1 MMANSPISGNRDFR
15 LMVIGQIISILG
27 SALLR
32 FALSLY
38 VLDITGRAD
47 IYAALYAF
55 SNIPLLISP
64 VGGAVADRFNRRNLM
79 VLFDFTSGIIISLYY
94 LSLCLGGTSIFLTG
108 AVLILLSVI
117 SSMYGPTVT
126 ASIPLLVK
134 EEHLEGANGL
144 VNGVQALSNVAAPLI
159 GGMFYGIF
167 GVKAL
172 VCVSGTAFICSAVL
186 ELFIHIPF
194 RKREFTMP
202 VIPTMA
208 ADLKEGFSYVGRN
221 PLGGPVIL
229 RTAMKSTDAM
239 YGIGMGTI
247 NLATILGALSMGAAA
262 KRMRMENLHRL
273 LAAITLLFL
282 PMALSV
288 TPAWIRRGFYPSYL
302 VFLACAVP
310 IAMIMTIISIFVI
323 TKVQKETPNENLG
336 KVMAIITAVSQCAAP
351 LGQLVCGFIFQTF
364 PAKIYLPALFTC
376 IAMAVISLAAR
387 KLWAETAVS

>member
-94 LSLCLGGTSIFLTG
+94 VSLRLGGTSIFLTG

-117 SSMYGPTVT
+117 SSMYGPAVT

-144 VNGVQALSNVAAPLI
+144 VNGVQASP
-159 GGMFYGIF
+159 MW
-167 GVKAL
+167 
-172 VCVSGTAFICSAVL
+172 
-186 ELFIHIPF
+186 
-194 RKREFTMP
+194 
-202 VIPTMA
+202 
-208 ADLKEGFSYVGRN
+208 
-221 PLGGPVIL
+221 
-229 RTAMKSTDAM
+229 
-239 YGIGMGTI
+239 
-247 NLATILGALSMGAAA
+247 
-262 KRMRMENLHRL
+262 
-273 LAAITLLFL
+273 L
-282 PMALSV
+282 P
-288 TPAWIRRGFYPSYL
+288 R
-302 VFLACAVP
+302 
-310 IAMIMTIISIFVI
+310 
-323 TKVQKETPNENLG
+323 
-336 KVMAIITAVSQCAAP
+336 
-351 LGQLVCGFIFQTF
+351 
-364 PAKIYLPALFTC
+364 
-376 IAMAVISLAAR
+376 
-387 KLWAETAVS
+387 

>member
-94 LSLCLGGTSIFLTG
+94 VSLRLGGTSIFLTG

-117 SSMYGPTVT
+117 SSMYGPAVT

-144 VNGVQALSNVAAPLI
+144 VNGVQALSNVAACSTA
-159 GGMFYGIF
+159 Y
-167 GVKAL
+167 
-172 VCVSGTAFICSAVL
+172 SGSKPWCASA
-186 ELFIHIPF
+186 EPH
-194 RKREFTMP
+194 
-202 VIPTMA
+202 
-208 ADLKEGFSYVGRN
+208 
-221 PLGGPVIL
+221 
-229 RTAMKSTDAM
+229 
-239 YGIGMGTI
+239 
-247 NLATILGALSMGAAA
+247 
-262 KRMRMENLHRL
+262 
-273 LAAITLLFL
+273 
-282 PMALSV
+282 LSV
-288 TPAWIRRGFYPSYL
+288 PLYWS
-302 VFLACAVP
+302 CS
-310 IAMIMTIISIFVI
+310 SIFLSANANS
-323 TKVQKETPNENLG
+323 PCP
-336 KVMAIITAVSQCAAP
+336 S
-351 LGQLVCGFIFQTF
+351 F
-364 PAKIYLPALFTC
+364 PPWRPT
-376 IAMAVISLAAR
+376 
-387 KLWAETAVS
+387 

>member
-94 LSLCLGGTSIFLTG
+94 VSLCLGGTSIFLTG

-117 SSMYGPTVT
+117 SSMYGPAAT

-144 VNGVQALSNVAAPLI
+144 VNGVQALSNVAALRLAACSTAYSGSKPCS
-159 GGMFYGIF
+159 
-167 GVKAL
+167 A
-172 VCVSGTAFICSAVL
+172 SGTAFICSAVL
-186 ELFIHIPF
+186 SRSSIFLQTRIHHA
-194 RKREFTMP
+194 RRSHHC
-202 VIPTMA
+202 
-208 ADLKEGFSYVGRN
+208 ADLKEGFLCRPKSF
-221 PLGGPVIL
+221 IL
-229 RTAMKSTDAM
+229 RSM
-239 YGIGMGTI
+239 
-247 NLATILGALSMGAAA
+247 IL
-262 KRMRMENLHRL
+262 
-273 LAAITLLFL
+273 L
-282 PMALSV
+282 P
-288 TPAWIRRGFYPSYL
+288 
-302 VFLACAVP
+302 C
-310 IAMIMTIISIFVI
+310 
-323 TKVQKETPNENLG
+323 
-336 KVMAIITAVSQCAAP
+336 
-351 LGQLVCGFIFQTF
+351 
-364 PAKIYLPALFTC
+364 
-376 IAMAVISLAAR
+376 
-387 KLWAETAVS
+387 